1 MRLILSI
8 QSPFSNSS
16 SSSRK
21 FLRKQLLSR
30 GFHVEEGFFCE
41 YHWIPR
47 KSLRTKLF
55 QRSSDPVSYCL
66 NTKIKR
72 DCNSIQN
79 ILSIKIL
86 LWLRIYVTEI
96 HIHTFWWSWVDRPHY
111 IDNSTIRRNMVKQK
125 LSVDSAH
132 WIGLKTFFQA
142 LLILDFVA
150 FVKGETLLGRHFS
163 AGGVL
168 SVSPVVPAPAVP
180 WTNGGHGW
188 I

>member
-1 MRLILSI
+1 MRFILSI

-41 YHWIPR
+41 YHWVPR

-55 QRSSDPVSYCL
+55 QGSNDPVSYFPYCL

-86 LWLRIYVTEI
+86 LWLRIYVKET
-96 HIHTFWWSWVDRPHY
+96 HTLSWVDRPHY
-111 IDNSTIRRNMVKQK
+111 IDNSTTRRNMVKQK
-125 LSVDSAH
+125 LPVDSAH

-150 FVKGETLLGRHFS
+150 FVKGETCWGDIFLLAEFWAFR
-163 AGGVL
+163 L
-168 SVSPVVPAPAVP
+168 
-180 WTNGGHGW
+180 
-188 I
+188 